1 MGDVFLNFKNGLLEI
16 TYVEK
21 LLQIITLF
29 FQKIFT
35 EQTSQ
40 NEISIKNWYTFN
52 LNF

>member
-1 MGDVFLNFKNGLLEI
+1 MIFTLPNRFDDYKTMGDVFLNFKNGLLVI

-40 NEISIKNWYTFN
+40 K
-52 LNF
+52 